1 MAKDIELFINKCE
14 PCNKYTNDQVK
25 EPMISHKIPSRPW
38 QIIACDLFECQ
49 NKDYLITVDYYSN
62 YFEVDHLH
70 SKIGSSIISKLKAPL
85 AIHGIPDTLV
95 SDNGPPFNGQEFA
108 EFSRAYEFNHFAKLC
123 AVQWESGECCKGHKT
138 PNKQECY

>member
-1 MAKDIELFINKCE
+1 MAKDIELFISKCE

-62 YFEVDHLH
+62 YIEVDHLH
-70 SKIGSSIISKLKAPL
+70 SKISSSIISKLKAPL
-85 AIHGIPDTLV
+85 ARNGIPDTLV
-95 SDNGPPFNGQEFA
+95 SDNGPPFNGQEFTD
-108 EFSRAYEFNHFAKLC
+108 FSRAYEFNHI
-123 AVQWESGECCKGHKT
+123 
-138 PNKQECY
+138 